1 VKTVTNNSKDQTIW
15 LVRHGESTW
24 NVLGLV
30 QGHADEAVLTRQ
42 GRRQA
47 QLLTHRLAGRTI
59 DAVYTSDLRRAKETA
74 AILAHSLGLQA
85 QPNTALRERGLGVRE
100 GSPVSSLS
108 PEDIGID
115 GDRVVDTEARPLGGE
130 SLDDLYQ
137 RAAGFVDWL
146 RERPHAHHADTLVVV
161 HGGMV
166 RMIRAY
172 CAGRSVHD
180 MTWDTVPNG
189 SLWRVRVPSHE
200 PAGGERS
207 VGAMRSSFYP
217 SNVRTKGSA

>member
-1 VKTVTNNSKDQTIW
+1 MQTVANYPKDQTIW

-47 QLLTHRLAGRTI
+47 QLLTHRLAGRTF
-59 DAVYTSDLRRAKETA
+59 DAVHTSDLRRAHETA
-74 AILAHSLGLQA
+74 AILAQSLGLRAQA
-85 QPNTALRERGLGVRE
+85 HTALRERDLGVAE
-100 GSPVSSLS
+100 GSPLSLLS

-115 GDRVVDTEARPLGGE
+115 GDRVVDTWARPVGGE
-130 SLDDLYQ
+130 SLEDVYR

-146 RERPHAHHADTLVVV
+146 RDRPHQADALVVA
-161 HGGMV
+161 HGGTV

-172 CAGRSVHD
+172 CAGRSVSD

-189 SLWRVRVPSHE
+189 SLWRVRVRNHGGARG
-200 PAGGERS
+200 PAS
-207 VGAMRSSFYP
+207 IGAMPSSP
-217 SNVRTKGSA
+217 SPSTVRTKGSA

>member
-1 VKTVTNNSKDQTIW
+1 MQIVANKSKDQTIW

-47 QLLTHRLAGRTI
+47 QLLIHRLAGRTI
-59 DAVYTSDLRRAKETA
+59 DAVHTSDLRRAKQTA
-74 AILAHSLGLQA
+74 AILAQPLGLRA
-85 QPNTALRERGLGVRE
+85 QTHTALRERGLGVRE
-100 GSPVSSLS
+100 GSPVSSLP

-115 GDRVVDTEARPLGGE
+115 GDRVVDTEARPVGGE
-130 SLDDLYQ
+130 SLEDLYR
-137 RAAGFVDWL
+137 RAAAFVDWL
-146 RERPHAHHADTLVVV
+146 QDRPHHADALVVA
-161 HGGMV
+161 HGGTV

-172 CAGRSVHD
+172 CARRSVHD

-189 SLWRVRVPSHE
+189 SLWRVRVPSH
-200 PAGGERS
+200 
-207 VGAMRSSFYP
+207 GAVRGSASMGALRSSLNP